1 MPAKGFD
8 NTVQQA
14 IHGIINIHPDG
25 GACHYRHN
33 GRNIKNCPE
42 YGQPLHLCIQQHGY
56 QQRDTGDERNAQKSI
71 ICRHLQRLDHK
82 RILKKIYII
91 FYAYEFLRCNH
102 VPFCKAEHILNSMGP
117 KLKQTKPIIA
127 GAIKKYPHFSW
138 VFSFNDILF
147 FLFIFNCPPVL
158 PAGYPD
164 AAVYLLPSGIPPPF
178 IYFQ

>member
-14 IHGIINIHPDG
+14 IHRIINIHPDG

-91 FYAYEFLRCNH
+91 FYAYEFLRCDH
-102 VPFCKAEHILNSMGP
+102 IPFCKAEPHTEQHGAEIKTN
-117 KLKQTKPIIA
+117 QT
-127 GAIKKYPHFSW
+127 
-138 VFSFNDILF
+138 D
-147 FLFIFNCPPVL
+147 NCRS
-158 PAGYPD
+158 D
-164 AAVYLLPSGIPPPF
+164 KEIPP
-178 IYFQ
+178 FQLGLFL